1 MKRRSCSLKTDKHQ
15 AAGSPNPRIGMGQN
29 WEPVLTEDKLKV
41 ALAQK
46 AEARLTAGELE
57 NRLKELRARLKS
69 LREQVTPSLERD
81 GKKEQHDP
89 YQSSL

>member
-1 MKRRSCSLKTDKHQ
+1 MKRKSCSLKTDKHH